1 MPPPSKIAQMPAEIR
16 DWLHRAFV
24 ERAFGDI
31 VGITEQLND
40 KLKEAG
46 VAIYVGKSAV
56 GAESQKV
63 KRAQESIKAATEAA
77 KILTDTSR
85 DDGNTRGEA
94 VMALIETEMF
104 ECLLAVREAE
114 AQVDDPVA
122 RMNSMSKAAKNMAGL
137 SRARVNQA
145 KHRIELEARVQAA
158 ADKVA
163 KLAKKGGLDANTVNE
178 IRRNILGIKDRPK
191 AGSDDPAAG

>member
-1 MPPPSKIAQMPAEIR
+1 MPPPSKIAQMPEDIR
-16 DWLHRAFV
+16 AWLHKAFV

-31 VGITEQLND
+31 VNITEDLNA

-77 KILTDTSR
+77 RLLTDTSR

-104 ECLLAVREAE
+104 EALLAVREAE
-114 AQVDDPVA
+114 AMEDPVE
-122 RMNSMSKAAKNMAGL
+122 RMNAMSKAAKNMAGL

-145 KHRIELEARVQAA
+145 RHRIELDAKVQAA

-163 KLAKKGGLDANTVNE
+163 KLAKKGGMDAKTVDE
-178 IRRNILGIKDRPK
+178 IRRNILGIKDK
-191 AGSDDPAAG
+191 GPANGNAAA

>member
-1 MPPPSKIAQMPAEIR
+1 MPPASKIAQMPDEIR
-16 DWLHRAFV
+16 QWLHQAFV

-31 VGITEQLND
+31 VGLTEELNA

-63 KRAQESIKAATEAA
+63 KRAQESIRAATEAA
-77 KILTDTSR
+77 RLLTETSR
-85 DDGNTRGEA
+85 DDGNMRGEA

-104 ECLLAVREAE
+104 EAILAVREAE
-114 AQVDDPVA
+114 DIEDPLE
-122 RMNSMSKAAKNMAGL
+122 RMNALSKAAKNIAGL

-145 KHRIELEARVQAA
+145 RHRLELEAKVKAA

-163 KLAKKGGLDANTVNE
+163 KLAKKGGLDAATVSE
-178 IRRNILGIKDRPK
+178 IRRSILGIKQQEAPS
-191 AGSDDPAAG
+191 GPAAS

>member
-1 MPPPSKIAQMPAEIR
+1 MPPPSKIAQMPEEIR
-16 DWLHRAFV
+16 AWLHKAFV

-31 VGITEQLND
+31 VNITELLND

-63 KRAQESIKAATEAA
+63 KRAQESIRAATEAA
-77 KILTDTSR
+77 KILTETSR

-94 VMALIETEMF
+94 VMALLETDMF
-104 ECLLAVREAE
+104 ECILVLREAE
-114 AQVDDPVA
+114 SIEDPLE
-122 RMNSMSKAAKNMAGL
+122 RMNAMSKAAKNIAAL
-137 SRARVNQA
+137 SRARVNQSRHRLELDA
-145 KHRIELEARVQAA
+145 KVQAA

-163 KLAKKGGLDANTVNE
+163 KLAKKGGLDAKTADE
-178 IRRNILGIKDRPK
+178 IRRSILGIKDK
-191 AGSDDPAAG
+191 APANGNAAA

>member
-1 MPPPSKIAQMPAEIR
+1 MPPPSKIAQMPEEIR
-16 DWLHRAFV
+16 AWLHKAFV

-31 VGITEQLND
+31 IEITEQLNA

-77 KILTDTSR
+77 KLLTDTSR

-94 VMALIETEMF
+94 VMAMIETDIF
-104 ECLLAVREAE
+104 DCLLTIREAE
-114 AQVDDPVA
+114 AIEDPVERLA
-122 RMNSMSKAAKNMAGL
+122 IMSKAAKNMAGL

-145 KHRIELEARVQAA
+145 RHRLELDARVQAA

-163 KLAKKGGLDANTVNE
+163 KLAKKGGMDASTVEE
-178 IRRNILGIKDRPK
+178 IRRNILGIKEK
-191 AGSDDPAAG
+191 APANGSAAA

>member
-1 MPPPSKIAQMPAEIR
+1 MPPPRKIAQMPAEIR
-16 DWLHRAFV
+16 EWLHRAFV

-31 VGITEQLND
+31 VAVTEELNA

-77 KILTDTSR
+77 KILTDASR

-94 VMALIETEMF
+94 VMALLETEMF
-104 ECLLAVREAE
+104 ECILLVREAADIE
-114 AQVDDPVA
+114 DPLE
-122 RMNSMSKAAKNMAGL
+122 RMNAMSKAAKNMAGL

-145 KHRIELEARVQAA
+145 KHRLDIEARVQAA

-163 KLAKKGGLDANTVNE
+163 KLAKKGGMDAKTQEE
-178 IRRNILGIKDRPK
+178 IRRSILGIKESSN
-191 AGSDDPAAG
+191 GPAAR

>member
-1 MPPPSKIAQMPAEIR
+1 MPPPSKIAQMPPEIR
-16 DWLHRAFV
+16 EWLHQAFV
-24 ERAFGDI
+24 QRAFGDI
-31 VGITEQLND
+31 VGITDELND

-77 KILTDTSR
+77 KLITDTSR
-85 DDGNTRGEA
+85 DDGNMRGEA

-104 ECLLAVREAE
+104 ECILQVREAE
-114 AQVDDPVA
+114 ATDDPVD
-122 RMNSMSKAAKNMAGL
+122 RMNAMSKAAKNMAGL

-145 KHRIELEARVQAA
+145 KHRIELEARIQAA

-163 KLAKKGGLDANTVNE
+163 KLAKKGGLDAKTSDE
-178 IRRNILGIKDRPK
+178 IRRSILGIKDRGP
-191 AGSDDPAAG
+191 ANGSAAQA

>member
-1 MPPPSKIAQMPAEIR
+1 MPAPSKIAQMPPEIR
-16 DWLHRAFV
+16 EWLHRAFV

-31 VGITEQLND
+31 VEITEQLND

-94 VMALIETEMF
+94 VMALLETEMF
-104 ECLLAVREAE
+104 ECILAVREA
-114 AQVDDPVA
+114 ADMDDPLD

-163 KLAKKGGLDANTVNE
+163 KLAKKGGLDANTVSE
-178 IRRNILGIKDRPK
+178 IRRNILGIKDRAK
-191 AGSDDPAAG
+191 GSDGAPAR

>member
-16 DWLHRAFV
+16 EWLHKAFV

-31 VGITEQLND
+31 VNLTEDLNA

-63 KRAQESIKAATEAA
+63 KRAQESIRAATEAA

-94 VMALIETEMF
+94 VMALLETEMF
-104 ECLLAVREAE
+104 EAILAVREAE
-114 AQVDDPVA
+114 AMEDPLE

-145 KHRIELEARVQAA
+145 RHRLEIEARVQAA

-163 KLAKKGGLDANTVNE
+163 RLAKKGGLDVKTVEE
-178 IRRNILGIKDRPK
+178 IRRNILGIKNTKESPS
-191 AGSDDPAAG
+191 GPAAAA